1 MKKRLLNILACPA
14 CKGSLVLNVAEET
27 TDEVIS
33 GTLSCSHCK
42 AIYPIQN
49 SIPNLLPPGSNP

>member
-14 CKGSLVLNVAEET
+14 CKGSLGLNVDEET

-33 GTLSCSHCK
+33 GALSCSHCK

-49 SIPNLLPPGSNP
+49 SIPNLLPPGSPP